1 MNSAIIYEIQ
11 RQNKNKERRL
21 QAQLVNLNNK
31 KKQKMIL
38 LEKNPDSKMLQ
49 TEITALDRQI
59 HNIDIQIKKVKR
71 MYL

>member
-1 MNSAIIYEIQ
+1 MNSVIIYEIQ
-11 RQNKNKERRL
+11 RQNKDKERRL

-49 TEITALDRQI
+49 TEIVALDRQI
-59 HNIDIQIKKVKR
+59 QNINIQIKKAKK

>member
-11 RQNKNKERRL
+11 RQNKDKERRL

-49 TEITALDRQI
+49 TEIIALDRQI
-59 HNIDIQIKKVKR
+59 QNINIQIKKAKR

>member
-1 MNSAIIYEIQ
+1 MNSVIIYEIQ
-11 RQNKNKERRL
+11 RQNKDKERRL

-49 TEITALDRQI
+49 TEIIALDRQI
-59 HNIDIQIKKVKR
+59 QNINIQIKKAKK

>member
-1 MNSAIIYEIQ
+1 MNSSIIYEIQ
-11 RQNKNKERRL
+11 RQCKDKERRL

-49 TEITALDRQI
+49 TEINALDRQI
-59 HNIDIQIKKVKR
+59 QNVNIQIKKAKR